1 MENTSNQAL
10 TPISP
15 DQRVFDARSHASLW
29 FSLGV
34 GLLVMQVGAYLVPAV
49 GTQDAVWA
57 ILLGSVLGAGLLAWT
72 ARIGC
77 VSGLSS
83 AGLMHTVYGPSMA
96 RLPVLLNILQLIGW
110 TSFELVVMRDGTAA
124 ILKQAWGLDPA
135 SPLTLVLTTALWGGV
150 LMALMAGSMLGL
162 VRGFVSRWGL
172 PLVVLS
178 LLWLTWHFVGVAQAK
193 GWEAIWNRPG
203 AGGMSPINALDLV
216 IAMPVS
222 WLPLVA
228 DYARHGRS
236 ARSTLGG
243 TWVGYALANVW
254 CYALGVLVV
263 SVVEPGT
270 DLVGALLLAQGG
282 LLALGLILLDELDN
296 AYGDVYSGALSAHSL
311 RPQTPLKRYGLWGAA
326 LCTVLAMAL
335 PMHSLEPFLL
345 MLSSVFVPLFGVI
358 MGRLGWGY
366 HANNMSPKG
375 IDATSTLLWLAGIG
389 LYHALATW
397 APAWGSALPT
407 LAATVAAGWLT
418 RPSVALKGA

>member
-1 MENTSNQAL
+1 
-10 TPISP
+10 
-15 DQRVFDARSHASLW
+15 
-29 FSLGV
+29 
-34 GLLVMQVGAYLVPAV
+34 
-49 GTQDAVWA
+49 
-57 ILLGSVLGAGLLAWT
+57 
-72 ARIGC
+72 
-77 VSGLSS
+77 
-83 AGLMHTVYGPSMA
+83 
-96 RLPVLLNILQLIGW
+96 
-110 TSFELVVMRDGTAA
+110 
-124 ILKQAWGLDPA
+124 
-135 SPLTLVLTTALWGGV
+135 
-150 LMALMAGSMLGL
+150 L
-162 VRGFVSRWGL
+162 VRGFISRWGL

-203 AGGMSPINALDLV
+203 AGGMSPLNALDLV

-236 ARSTLGG
+236 TRSTLGG
-243 TWVGYALANVW
+243 TWLGYALANVW

-270 DLVGALLLAQGG
+270 DLVAALLLAQGG

-296 AYGDVYSGALSAHSL
+296 AYGDVYSGAMSAHSL

-358 MGRLGWGY
+358 MGRLGGG
-366 HANNMSPKG
+366 AQASISGDRGINMG
-375 IDATSTLLWLAGIG
+375 ATVLWLAGIG

-407 LAATVAAGWLT
+407 LAATLLLGWLT
-418 RPSVALKGA
+418 RPSASLKTA

>member
-1 MENTSNQAL
+1 
-10 TPISP
+10 
-15 DQRVFDARSHASLW
+15 
-29 FSLGV
+29 
-34 GLLVMQVGAYLVPAV
+34 
-49 GTQDAVWA
+49 
-57 ILLGSVLGAGLLAWT
+57 
-72 ARIGC
+72 
-77 VSGLSS
+77 
-83 AGLMHTVYGPSMA
+83 
-96 RLPVLLNILQLIGW
+96 
-110 TSFELVVMRDGTAA
+110 
-124 ILKQAWGLDPA
+124 
-135 SPLTLVLTTALWGGV
+135 
-150 LMALMAGSMLGL
+150 
-162 VRGFVSRWGL
+162 
-172 PLVVLS
+172 
-178 LLWLTWHFVGVAQAK
+178 
-193 GWEAIWNRPG
+193 
-203 AGGMSPINALDLV
+203 
-216 IAMPVS
+216 
-222 WLPLVA
+222 
-228 DYARHGRS
+228 
-236 ARSTLGG
+236 
-243 TWVGYALANVW
+243 
-254 CYALGVLVV
+254 LGVLVV

-418 RPSVALKGA
+418 RPSAALKGA

>member
-1 MENTSNQAL
+1 MDNKSNQAL
-10 TPISP
+10 TPASP
-15 DQRVFDARSHASLW
+15 DQRVFNGLSHASLW

-57 ILLGSVLGAGLLAWT
+57 ILLGSLLGAGLLAWT

-77 VSGLSS
+77 DTGLSS
-83 AGLMHTVYGPSMA
+83 AGLMHTVYGPSFA
-96 RLPVLLNILQLIGW
+96 RLPVLLNILQLVGW
-110 TSFELVVMRDGTAA
+110 TAFELVIMRDGTAA
-124 ILKQAWGLDPA
+124 ILQQTWGLDPA
-135 SPLTLVLTTALWGGV
+135 APTTLAITTVLWGAV
-150 LMALMAGSMLGL
+150 LAALMAGSMLGL
-162 VRGFVSRWGL
+162 VRGFISRWGL

-178 LLWLTWHFVGVAQAK
+178 LLWLSWHFVGVAQAK
-193 GWEAIWNRPG
+193 GWASIWNRPG
-203 AGGMSPINALDLV
+203 AGGMSPLNALDLV
-216 IAMPVS
+216 MAMPVS

-243 TWVGYALANVW
+243 TWLGYALANVW
-254 CYALGVLVV
+254 CYALGVLVA

-311 RPQTPLKRYGLWGAA
+311 RPQTTLKRYGLWGAA
-326 LCTVLAMAL
+326 LCTVLAIAL

-345 MLSSVFVPLFGVI
+345 LLSSVFVPLYGVI
-358 MGRLGWGY
+358 IGRLGWGGETS
-366 HANNMSPKG
+366 HTKG
-375 IDATSTLLWLAGIG
+375 AGVNTGTILLWLAGIG

-397 APAWGSALPT
+397 APSWGSALPT
-407 LAATVAAGWLT
+407 LVVTLLAGYLT
-418 RPSVALKGA
+418 RPVPQLKAL